1 MKFYNAQRSTLNAQS
16 STNRVSALNVER
28 WTLSCVLAKALGV
41 GRFLLAVFF
50 AVSAVAQ
57 VPDVPPASQAPAPAA
72 PAQPAVNQATS
83 SPAGVGGK
91 FLGKDFPIFD
101 PANEIVTWDGHS
113 WNLNNNRVFEARFE
127 KYLNAPEETGAQS
140 QEYQTILRTIV
151 DKLSPETISVKN
163 IDEAF
168 RLLPRASN
176 FDIDA
181 RLCDALAD
189 AVYSVWRAQDAS
201 QRLAQA
207 NDALEQERKTNEWN
221 ARVASQRAKLEGAPP
236 SKDKDAAE
244 QWAKEQQ
251 LARDMAMQPYTT
263 RLAEIMTTIKANQA
277 KKELTTL
284 EAKIEFQAL
293 FVQLFLQRRF
303 QHVLIGTRFYRAI
316 FTSGE
321 SKLELGQDTKDLFSK
336 STGMPPTVG
345 TMDALAHEAI
355 RDVRESI
362 QSFRF
367 LLQKNELQSASK
379 RLAEAFSVGEFLPEV
394 RTLPREEK
402 RKVLEFSQ
410 KNYQLISAIEVKD
423 YGLAAKLVKELG
435 AMAKDFDESK
445 PLAAIETARTVSGM
459 HLAKARNAAVSGDKA
474 TLENELK
481 EATEIWP
488 RNPALVEVSGLI
500 FSQADVQQ
508 KALVDLDQLISQHNT
523 RQIYNDKLRFI
534 AAAALYPDRQE
545 QLKKILDQMQ
555 IIETAIIQ
563 AGEIEKRGDYA
574 GAWETLEKVFKQNP
588 DDSKLNQM
596 RATLTTEAA
605 EFVRT
610 LRTAEQLEQKDEIGS
625 SLAWFL
631 KARKLYPAS
640 EFAQNGISRL
650 VKKVLP
656 ESSS

>member
-1 MKFYNAQRSTLNAQS
+1 MSLFSAQRSALNFQS
-16 STNRVSALNVER
+16 STKRLSALDVER
-28 WTLSCVLAKALGV
+28 WMLSV
-41 GRFLLAVFF
+41 GRFLITLFLAVT
-50 AVSAVAQ
+50 ALAQ
-57 VPDVPPASQAPAPAA
+57 VPDAPQASPAPAA
-72 PAQPAVNQATS
+72 PPSTSNQPAG
-83 SPAGVGGK
+83 SPASSGPK
-91 FLGKDFPIFD
+91 FLGKDAPIFD
-101 PANEIVTWDGHS
+101 PANEIITWDGHS

-127 KYLNAPEETGAQS
+127 KYLNAPEDAGAQA
-140 QEYQTILRTIV
+140 QEYQTILRTIL
-151 DKLSPETISVKN
+151 DKLSPEAISTRNV
-163 IDEAF
+163 DEAF

-189 AVYSVWRAQDAS
+189 AVYSVWRAQDAG

-221 ARVASQRAKLEGAPP
+221 ARLASQRTKLEGLPP
-236 SKDKDAAE
+236 AKDKDAAE

-263 RLAEIMTTIKANQA
+263 RLAEIMATIKANQV
-277 KKELTTL
+277 KKELSTL
-284 EAKIEFQAL
+284 ETKIEFQAL

-316 FTSGE
+316 FNTGE
-321 SKLELGQDTKDLFSK
+321 SKLEVGKDTKDLFSK

-345 TMDALAHEAI
+345 TLDALAHEAI

-362 QSFRF
+362 QSFKF
-367 LLQKNELQSASK
+367 LLQKSELQSASK
-379 RLAEAFSVGEFLPEV
+379 RLAEAFSVGEFLPEI

-423 YGLAAKLVKELG
+423 YGLAAKLVKELNT
-435 AMAKDFDESK
+435 MAKDFDESK

-474 TLENELK
+474 TLETELK

-488 RNPALVEVSGLI
+488 RNPALAEVSGLI

-640 EFAQNGISRL
+640 EFAQSGISRL

-656 ESSS
+656 ESNS

>member
-1 MKFYNAQRSTLNAQS
+1 
-16 STNRVSALNVER
+16 
-28 WTLSCVLAKALGV
+28 LG
-41 GRFLLAVFF
+41 
-50 AVSAVAQ
+50 S
-57 VPDVPPASQAPAPAA
+57 DV
-72 PAQPAVNQATS
+72 
-83 SPAGVGGK
+83 
-91 FLGKDFPIFD
+91 PIFD
-101 PANEIVTWDGHS
+101 PSNEIVTWDGHN

-127 KYLNAPEETGAQS
+127 KYLNAPEDTDAQA
-140 QEYQTILRTIV
+140 QQYQTILNSIL
-151 DKLSPETISVKN
+151 DKLSPEQVSTKSV
-163 IDEAF
+163 DEAF
-168 RLLPRASN
+168 RLLPRGSN
-176 FDIDA
+176 FEIDA
-181 RLCDALAD
+181 HLCDALAD
-189 AVYSVWRAQDAS
+189 AIYSVWRAQDAS

-207 NDALEQERKTNEWN
+207 NAALEQERKVNEWN
-221 ARVASQRAKLEGAPP
+221 ARLASQSVKLEGAPP
-236 SKDKDAAE
+236 RDKTAAD

-251 LARDMAMQPYTT
+251 LARDFQMQPYTT
-263 RLAEIMTTIKANQA
+263 RLAEVMATIKANQA
-277 KKELTTL
+277 KKELTIL
-284 EAKIEFQAL
+284 EAKIDFQAL

-303 QHVLIGTRFYRAI
+303 QHVLIGTRFYRAV
-316 FTSGE
+316 FNSGE
-321 SKLELGQDTKDLFSK
+321 SKLEVGKDTKDLFSK

-345 TMDALAHEAI
+345 TMDALAHEVV

-362 QSFRF
+362 QAFRF
-367 LLQKNELQSASK
+367 LVQKSELQSASK

-394 RTLPREEK
+394 RTLPRDEK
-402 RKVLEFSQ
+402 RKVLDFSQ

-423 YGLAAKLVKELG
+423 YGLAAKLVKELTT
-435 AMAKDFDESK
+435 MAKDFDDSK

-474 TLENELK
+474 TLEAELK

-534 AAAALYPDRQE
+534 AASALYPERQE

-555 IIETAIIQ
+555 LVETAIIQ

-574 GAWETLEKVFKQNP
+574 GAWETLEKAYQQNP
-588 DDSKLNQM
+588 DDSKLNQY

-605 EFVRT
+605 DFVRT
-610 LRTAEQLEQKDEIGS
+610 LRTAEHLEEKDEVGS

-631 KARKLYPAS
+631 KARKIYPAS
-640 EFAQNGISRL
+640 EFAQDGISRL

-656 ESSS
+656 ET